1 MRGTP
6 RRSRGLEARWRTSVA
21 EYQYYEFLAIDRPLD
36 ARQLAEL
43 RALSTR
49 ARISPSRFVNTYQ
62 WGDFRGD
69 PRTLMTQYFDAFLY
83 TANWGT
89 RRLMLRL
96 PSRLLDPSIARR
108 YCHTDSASAWAA
120 GKIVILDLSREDQ
133 DGSWEDEEYGEESL
147 GSIIPA
153 RAELATGDLRLL
165 YLAWL
170 LSVESGE
177 LADDDAE
184 PPIPP
189 GMAALNAPL
198 RSLADF
204 LRLDEDLIAVA
215 AKASEEQKDS
225 SPSPQELK
233 RWVAM
238 LPARERDALLVR
250 LVLGDDVHLR
260 TELLRRSHGESTDGP
275 QHREPRTVAE
285 LRDAAAARRVE
296 RERLAAIER
305 ARKRAGRERDAAL
318 ARDKRLEELA
328 LHEEQAWGQ
337 VDASI
342 ETKKPAGYDSAVGLL
357 SDLRA
362 VSERKGRPEAFAKR
376 FAQLREQHL
385 KKSSLLDRFDRAG
398 LGRLDRD
405 GREPS

>member
-1 MRGTP
+1 
-6 RRSRGLEARWRTSVA
+6 VA
-21 EYQYYEFLAIDRPLD
+21 EYQYYEFLAVDRPLD

-43 RALSTR
+43 RAMSTR

-69 PRTLMTQYFDAFLY
+69 PRTLMTRYFDAFVY
-83 TANWGT
+83 VANWGT

-96 PSRLLDPSIARR
+96 PSRLLDPATARR
-108 YCHTDSASAWAA
+108 YCHTDSASAWAEDE
-120 GKIVILDLSREDQ
+120 IVILDLCREDQ
-133 DGSWEDEEYGEESL
+133 DGSWEDEEYGEGPL
-147 GSIIPA
+147 GSLIPA
-153 RAELATGDLRLL
+153 RAELAAGDLRLL

-215 AKASEEQKDS
+215 AEASEAQKDP
-225 SPSPQELK
+225 SPSPQELE

-260 TELLRRSHGESTDGP
+260 AELQRRSHGESTDGP
-275 QHREPRTVAE
+275 KHREPRTVAE
-285 LRDAAAARRVE
+285 LRDAAAARRAE
-296 RERLAAIER
+296 CERLAAIKR
-305 ARKRAGRERDAAL
+305 ARKRAGRERDTAL
-318 ARDKRLEELA
+318 ARDKRLGELA
-328 LHEEQAWGQ
+328 LREEQAWGQ

-342 ETKKPAGYDSAVGLL
+342 ETKKPAGYDSAVELL

-362 VSERKGRPEAFAKR
+362 VSERQGRPEAFAKR
-376 FAQLREQHL
+376 FAQLREQYL
-385 KKSSLLDRFDRAG
+385 KKSSLLERFDRAA
-398 LGRLDRD
+398 LG
-405 GREPS
+405 

>member
-1 MRGTP
+1 M
-6 RRSRGLEARWRTSVA
+6 A

-69 PRTLMTQYFDAFLY
+69 PRALMTQYFDAFLY

-147 GSIIPA
+147 GSIVPA

-215 AKASEEQKDS
+215 AEASEEQKDS

-233 RWVAM
+233 RWVAV

>member
-1 MRGTP
+1 M
-6 RRSRGLEARWRTSVA
+6 A

-69 PRTLMTQYFDAFLY
+69 PRALMTQYFDAFLY

-96 PSRLLDPSIARR
+96 PSRLLDPSTARR

-215 AKASEEQKDS
+215 AEASEEQKDS

-233 RWVAM
+233 RWVAV

-275 QHREPRTVAE
+275 QHRKPRTVAE

-305 ARKRAGRERDAAL
+305 ARKRARRERDAAL

-405 GREPS
+405 GRQPS

>member
-1 MRGTP
+1 
-6 RRSRGLEARWRTSVA
+6 VA

-69 PRTLMTQYFDAFLY
+69 PRALMTQYFDAFLY

-233 RWVAM
+233 RWVAV

-328 LHEEQAWGQ
+328 LHDEQAWGQ

-342 ETKKPAGYDSAVGLL
+342 ATKKPAGYDSAVELL
-357 SDLRA
+357 SNLRA
-362 VSERKGRPEAFAKR
+362 VSERKGRLEAFAKR

-385 KKSSLLDRFDRAG
+385 KKSSLLERFDRAG

>member
-1 MRGTP
+1 M
-6 RRSRGLEARWRTSVA
+6 A

-69 PRTLMTQYFDAFLY
+69 PRALMTQYFDAFLY

-96 PSRLLDPSIARR
+96 PSRLLDPSTARR

-215 AKASEEQKDS
+215 AEASEEQKDS

-233 RWVAM
+233 RWVAV

-296 RERLAAIER
+296 RERLAAIEQ
-305 ARKRAGRERDAAL
+305 ARKRARRERDAAL

>member
-1 MRGTP
+1 
-6 RRSRGLEARWRTSVA
+6 VA

-36 ARQLAEL
+36 AGQLAEL

-69 PRTLMTQYFDAFLY
+69 PRALMTQYFDAFLY

-96 PSRLLDPSIARR
+96 PSRLLDPSTARR

-204 LRLDEDLIAVA
+204 LRLGEDLIAVA
-215 AKASEEQKDS
+215 AEASEEQQDC
-225 SPSPQELK
+225 SPSPKELK
-233 RWVAM
+233 RWVAV

-260 TELLRRSHGESTDGP
+260 AELLRRSHGESTDGP
-275 QHREPRTVAE
+275 KHREPRTVAE
-285 LRDAAAARRVE
+285 LRNAAAARRVE

-305 ARKRAGRERDAAL
+305 ARKRARRERDAAL

-328 LHEEQAWGQ
+328 LHEEQAWRQ

-342 ETKKPAGYDSAVGLL
+342 ETRKPAGYDSAVGLL
-357 SDLRA
+357 EDLRG

-385 KKSSLLDRFDRAG
+385 KKSNLLERFDRAG
-398 LGRLDRD
+398 LGRPDRD

>member
-1 MRGTP
+1 M
-6 RRSRGLEARWRTSVA
+6 A

-69 PRTLMTQYFDAFLY
+69 PRALMTQYFDAFLY

-96 PSRLLDPSIARR
+96 PSRLLDSSTARR

-215 AKASEEQKDS
+215 AEASEEQKDS

-233 RWVAM
+233 RWVAV

>member
-1 MRGTP
+1 
-6 RRSRGLEARWRTSVA
+6 VA

-69 PRTLMTQYFDAFLY
+69 PRALMTQYFDAFLY

-96 PSRLLDPSIARR
+96 PSRLLDPSTARR

-215 AKASEEQKDS
+215 AEASEEQKDS

-233 RWVAM
+233 RWVAV

-260 TELLRRSHGESTDGP
+260 TELLRRSHGESTDVP

-305 ARKRAGRERDAAL
+305 ARKRARRERDAAL

-328 LHEEQAWGQ
+328 LHDEQAWGQ

-342 ETKKPAGYDSAVGLL
+342 ATKKPAGYDSAVELL

>member
-1 MRGTP
+1 
-6 RRSRGLEARWRTSVA
+6 VA

-49 ARISPSRFVNTYQ
+49 ARISLSRFVNTYQ

-69 PRTLMTQYFDAFLY
+69 PRALMTQYFDAFLH
-83 TANWGT
+83 TANWGA

-96 PSRLLDPSIARR
+96 PSRLLDPSTARR

-215 AKASEEQKDS
+215 AEASEEQKDS

-233 RWVAM
+233 RWVAV

-328 LHEEQAWGQ
+328 LHDEQAWGQ

-342 ETKKPAGYDSAVGLL
+342 ATKKPAGYDSAVELL

>member
-69 PRTLMTQYFDAFLY
+69 PRALMTQYFDAFLY
-83 TANWGT
+83 TANWGA

-96 PSRLLDPSIARR
+96 PSRLLDPSTARR

-215 AKASEEQKDS
+215 AEASEEQKDS

-233 RWVAM
+233 RWVAV

-275 QHREPRTVAE
+275 QEPRTVAE

-296 RERLAAIER
+296 RERLAAIEQ
-305 ARKRAGRERDAAL
+305 ARKRARRERDAAL

>member
-1 MRGTP
+1 M
-6 RRSRGLEARWRTSVA
+6 A

-69 PRTLMTQYFDAFLY
+69 PRALMTQYFDAFLY

-96 PSRLLDPSIARR
+96 PSRLLDPSTARR

-120 GKIVILDLSREDQ
+120 GKTVILDLCREDQ

-147 GSIIPA
+147 GLIIPA

-177 LADDDAE
+177 LADDDVE

-215 AKASEEQKDS
+215 AEASEEQKDS

-233 RWVAM
+233 RWVEV
-238 LPARERDALLVR
+238 LPATERDALLVR

-260 TELLRRSHGESTDGP
+260 AELLRRSHGESTNGP
-275 QHREPRTVAE
+275 HLRESRTVAE

-305 ARKRAGRERDAAL
+305 ARKRARREHDAAL

-328 LHEEQAWGQ
+328 LHEEQAWRQ

-342 ETKKPAGYDSAVGLL
+342 ETKKSAGYDSAVELL

-362 VSERKGRPEAFAKR
+362 VNERKGRPEAFVKR
-376 FAQLREQHL
+376 FAELREQHL
-385 KKSSLLDRFDRAG
+385 KKSSLLERFDRAG
-398 LGRLDRD
+398 LGWVDRD
-405 GREPS
+405 GRQPN

>member
-1 MRGTP
+1 
-6 RRSRGLEARWRTSVA
+6 
-21 EYQYYEFLAIDRPLD
+21 
-36 ARQLAEL
+36 
-43 RALSTR
+43 
-49 ARISPSRFVNTYQ
+49 
-62 WGDFRGD
+62 
-69 PRTLMTQYFDAFLY
+69 
-83 TANWGT
+83 
-89 RRLMLRL
+89 
-96 PSRLLDPSIARR
+96 
-108 YCHTDSASAWAA
+108 
-120 GKIVILDLSREDQ
+120 
-133 DGSWEDEEYGEESL
+133 
-147 GSIIPA
+147 
-153 RAELATGDLRLL
+153 
-165 YLAWL
+165 
-170 LSVESGE
+170 
-177 LADDDAE
+177 
-184 PPIPP
+184 
-189 GMAALNAPL
+189 MAALNAPL

-215 AKASEEQKDS
+215 AEASEEQKDS

-233 RWVAM
+233 RWVAV

-342 ETKKPAGYDSAVGLL
+342 ATKKPAGYDSAVGLL

>member
-1 MRGTP
+1 
-6 RRSRGLEARWRTSVA
+6 VA

-49 ARISPSRFVNTYQ
+49 ARISPSRLVNTYQ

-69 PRTLMTQYFDAFLY
+69 PRALMTQYFDAFLY

-96 PSRLLDPSIARR
+96 PSRLLDPSTARR

-215 AKASEEQKDS
+215 AEASEEQKDS

-233 RWVAM
+233 RWVAV
-238 LPARERDALLVR
+238 LPARERDALLIR

-260 TELLRRSHGESTDGP
+260 AELLRRSHGESTDGP
-275 QHREPRTVAE
+275 HLREPRTVAE

-305 ARKRAGRERDAAL
+305 ARKRARRERDAAL

-342 ETKKPAGYDSAVGLL
+342 ETKKSAGYDSAVELL

-362 VSERKGRPEAFAKR
+362 VSERKGRQEAFVKR
-376 FAQLREQHL
+376 FAELREQHL
-385 KKSSLLDRFDRAG
+385 KKSSLLERFDRAG

>member
-1 MRGTP
+1 M
-6 RRSRGLEARWRTSVA
+6 A

-215 AKASEEQKDS
+215 AEASEEQKDS

-233 RWVAM
+233 RWVAV

>member
-1 MRGTP
+1 M
-6 RRSRGLEARWRTSVA
+6 A

-83 TANWGT
+83 TANWGA

-96 PSRLLDPSIARR
+96 PSRLLDPSTARR

-215 AKASEEQKDS
+215 
-225 SPSPQELK
+225 
-233 RWVAM
+233 
-238 LPARERDALLVR
+238 
-250 LVLGDDVHLR
+250 
-260 TELLRRSHGESTDGP
+260 
-275 QHREPRTVAE
+275 
-285 LRDAAAARRVE
+285 E

-305 ARKRAGRERDAAL
+305 ARKRARRERDAAL

-328 LHEEQAWGQ
+328 LHDEQAWGQ

-342 ETKKPAGYDSAVGLL
+342 ATKKPAGYDSAVELL

>member
-1 MRGTP
+1 
-6 RRSRGLEARWRTSVA
+6 VA

-43 RALSTR
+43 RVLSTR

-69 PRTLMTQYFDAFLY
+69 PRTLMTQCFDAFLY

-96 PSRLLDPSIARR
+96 PSRLLDPSTARR

-120 GKIVILDLSREDQ
+120 GEIVILDLCREDQ
-133 DGSWEDEEYGEESL
+133 DASWEDEEYGEESL

-204 LRLDEDLIAVA
+204 LRLGEDLIAVA
-215 AKASEEQKDS
+215 AEASEEQQDC
-225 SPSPQELK
+225 SPSPKELK
-233 RWVAM
+233 RWVAV

-260 TELLRRSHGESTDGP
+260 AELLRRSHGESTDGP
-275 QHREPRTVAE
+275 KHREPRTVAE
-285 LRDAAAARRVE
+285 LRNAAAARRVE

-305 ARKRAGRERDAAL
+305 ARKRARRERDAAL

-328 LHEEQAWGQ
+328 LHEEQAWRQ

-342 ETKKPAGYDSAVGLL
+342 ETRKPAGYDSAVGLL
-357 SDLRA
+357 EDLRG

-385 KKSSLLDRFDRAG
+385 KKSNLLERFDRAG
-398 LGRLDRD
+398 LGRPDRD

>member
-1 MRGTP
+1 M
-6 RRSRGLEARWRTSVA
+6 A

-69 PRTLMTQYFDAFLY
+69 PRALMTQYFDAFLY

-96 PSRLLDPSIARR
+96 PSRLLDPSTARR

-120 GKIVILDLSREDQ
+120 GKTVILDLCREDQ

-147 GSIIPA
+147 GLIIPA
-153 RAELATGDLRLL
+153 CAELATGDLRLL

-177 LADDDAE
+177 LADDDVE

-215 AKASEEQKDS
+215 AEASEEQKDS

-233 RWVAM
+233 RWVEV
-238 LPARERDALLVR
+238 LPATERDALLVR

-260 TELLRRSHGESTDGP
+260 AELLRRSHGESTNGP
-275 QHREPRTVAE
+275 HLRESRTVAE

-305 ARKRAGRERDAAL
+305 ARKRARREHDAAL

-328 LHEEQAWGQ
+328 LHEEQAWRQ

-342 ETKKPAGYDSAVGLL
+342 ETKKSAGYDSAVELL

-362 VSERKGRPEAFAKR
+362 VNERKGRQEAFVKR
-376 FAQLREQHL
+376 FAELREQHL
-385 KKSSLLDRFDRAG
+385 KKSSLLERFDRAG
-398 LGRLDRD
+398 LGWVDRD
-405 GREPS
+405 GRQPN

>member
-1 MRGTP
+1 M
-6 RRSRGLEARWRTSVA
+6 A

-69 PRTLMTQYFDAFLY
+69 PRALMTQYFDAFLY

-96 PSRLLDPSIARR
+96 PSRLLDPSTARR

-215 AKASEEQKDS
+215 AEASEEQKDS

-233 RWVAM
+233 RWVAV

-362 VSERKGRPEAFAKR
+362 VSERKGRLEAFAKR

-385 KKSSLLDRFDRAG
+385 KKSSLLERFDRAG
-398 LGRLDRD
+398 LGWVDTD
-405 GREPS
+405 GRQPS

>member
-1 MRGTP
+1 M
-6 RRSRGLEARWRTSVA
+6 A

-36 ARQLAEL
+36 AGQLAEL

-96 PSRLLDPSIARR
+96 PSRLLDPSTARR

-215 AKASEEQKDS
+215 AEASEEQKDS

-233 RWVAM
+233 RWVAV

-260 TELLRRSHGESTDGP
+260 AELLRRSHGESTDGP
-275 QHREPRTVAE
+275 KHREPRTVAE
-285 LRDAAAARRVE
+285 LRNAAAARRVE

-305 ARKRAGRERDAAL
+305 ARKRARRERDAAL

-328 LHEEQAWGQ
+328 LHEEQAWRQ

-342 ETKKPAGYDSAVGLL
+342 ETRKPAGYDSAVGLL
-357 SDLRA
+357 EDLRG

-385 KKSSLLDRFDRAG
+385 KKSNLLERFDRAG
-398 LGRLDRD
+398 LGRPDRD

>member
-1 MRGTP
+1 M
-6 RRSRGLEARWRTSVA
+6 A

-69 PRTLMTQYFDAFLY
+69 PRALMTQYFDAFLY
-83 TANWGT
+83 TANWGA

-96 PSRLLDPSIARR
+96 PSRLLDPSTARR

-215 AKASEEQKDS
+215 AEASEEQKDS

-233 RWVAM
+233 RWVAV

-328 LHEEQAWGQ
+328 LHDEQAWGQ

-342 ETKKPAGYDSAVGLL
+342 ATKKPAGYDSAVELL

>member
-1 MRGTP
+1 M
-6 RRSRGLEARWRTSVA
+6 A
-21 EYQYYEFLAIDRPLD
+21 EYLYYEFLAIDRPLD

-96 PSRLLDPSIARR
+96 PSRLLDPSTARR

-260 TELLRRSHGESTDGP
+260 TELLRRSHGEPTDGP
-275 QHREPRTVAE
+275 QRRESRTVAE

-305 ARKRAGRERDAAL
+305 ARKRARRERDAAL
-318 ARDKRLEELA
+318 ARDKRLDELA

-342 ETKKPAGYDSAVGLL
+342 ETKKPAGYDSAVELL
-357 SDLRA
+357 SNLRA
-362 VSERKGRPEAFAKR
+362 VSERKGRLEAFAKR

-385 KKSSLLDRFDRAG
+385 KKSSLLERFDRAG

>member
-1 MRGTP
+1 
-6 RRSRGLEARWRTSVA
+6 VA

-215 AKASEEQKDS
+215 AEASEEQKDS

-233 RWVAM
+233 RWVAV

>member
-1 MRGTP
+1 M
-6 RRSRGLEARWRTSVA
+6 A

-49 ARISPSRFVNTYQ
+49 AQISPSRFVNTYQ

-69 PRTLMTQYFDAFLY
+69 PRALMTQYFDAFLY

-215 AKASEEQKDS
+215 AEASEEQKDS

-233 RWVAM
+233 RWVAV

>member
-1 MRGTP
+1 M
-6 RRSRGLEARWRTSVA
+6 A

-69 PRTLMTQYFDAFLY
+69 PRALMTQYFDAFLY

-96 PSRLLDPSIARR
+96 PSRLLDPSTARR

-215 AKASEEQKDS
+215 TEASEEQKDS

-233 RWVAM
+233 RWVAV

-296 RERLAAIER
+296 RERLAAIEQ
-305 ARKRAGRERDAAL
+305 ARKRARRERDAAL

>member
-1 MRGTP
+1 
-6 RRSRGLEARWRTSVA
+6 
-21 EYQYYEFLAIDRPLD
+21 
-36 ARQLAEL
+36 
-43 RALSTR
+43 
-49 ARISPSRFVNTYQ
+49 
-62 WGDFRGD
+62 
-69 PRTLMTQYFDAFLY
+69 
-83 TANWGT
+83 
-89 RRLMLRL
+89 
-96 PSRLLDPSIARR
+96 
-108 YCHTDSASAWAA
+108 
-120 GKIVILDLSREDQ
+120 
-133 DGSWEDEEYGEESL
+133 
-147 GSIIPA
+147 
-153 RAELATGDLRLL
+153 LL

-215 AKASEEQKDS
+215 AEASEEQKDS

-233 RWVAM
+233 RWVAV

>member
-1 MRGTP
+1 
-6 RRSRGLEARWRTSVA
+6 VA

-69 PRTLMTQYFDAFLY
+69 PRALMTQYFDAFLY
-83 TANWGT
+83 TANWAT

-96 PSRLLDPSIARR
+96 PSRLLALSTARR

-260 TELLRRSHGESTDGP
+260 TELLRRSHGEPTDGP
-275 QHREPRTVAE
+275 QRRESRTVAE

-305 ARKRAGRERDAAL
+305 ARKRARRERDAAL
-318 ARDKRLEELA
+318 ARDKRLDELA

-342 ETKKPAGYDSAVGLL
+342 ATKKPAGYDSAVELL
-357 SDLRA
+357 SNLRA
-362 VSERKGRPEAFAKR
+362 VSERKGRLEAFAKR

-385 KKSSLLDRFDRAG
+385 KKSSLLERFDRAG

>member
-1 MRGTP
+1 M
-6 RRSRGLEARWRTSVA
+6 A

-96 PSRLLDPSIARR
+96 PSRLLDPSTARR

-215 AKASEEQKDS
+215 AEASEEQKDS

-233 RWVAM
+233 RWVAV

-260 TELLRRSHGESTDGP
+260 AELLRRSHGESTDGP
-275 QHREPRTVAE
+275 KHREPRTVAE
-285 LRDAAAARRVE
+285 LRNAAAARRVE

-305 ARKRAGRERDAAL
+305 ARKRARRERDAAL

-328 LHEEQAWGQ
+328 LHEEQAWRQ

-342 ETKKPAGYDSAVGLL
+342 ETRKPAGYDSAVGLL
-357 SDLRA
+357 EDLRG

-385 KKSSLLDRFDRAG
+385 KKSNLLERFDRAG
-398 LGRLDRD
+398 LGRPDRD

>member
-1 MRGTP
+1 
-6 RRSRGLEARWRTSVA
+6 VA

-96 PSRLLDPSIARR
+96 PSRLLDPSTARR

-189 GMAALNAPL
+189 GMAALNASL

-215 AKASEEQKDS
+215 AKASEERKDS

-233 RWVAM
+233 RWVAV
-238 LPARERDALLVR
+238 LPARERDALLIR

-260 TELLRRSHGESTDGP
+260 AELLRRSDVESADGP
-275 QHREPRTVAE
+275 HLREPRTVAE
-285 LRDAAAARRVE
+285 LRAAAAARRVE

-305 ARKRAGRERDAAL
+305 ARKQARRERDAAL
-318 ARDKRLEELA
+318 AHDKRLEELA

-342 ETKKPAGYDSAVGLL
+342 ETKKSAGYDSAVELL

-362 VSERKGRPEAFAKR
+362 VSERKGRQEAFVKR
-376 FAQLREQHL
+376 FAELRGQHL
-385 KKSSLLDRFDRAG
+385 KKSSLLERFDRAG
-398 LGRLDRD
+398 LGWVDRD
-405 GREPS
+405 GRQPS

>member
-1 MRGTP
+1 M
-6 RRSRGLEARWRTSVA
+6 A

-69 PRTLMTQYFDAFLY
+69 PRALMTQYFDAFLY

-96 PSRLLDPSIARR
+96 PSRLLDPSTARR

-120 GKIVILDLSREDQ
+120 GKTVILDLCREDQ

-147 GSIIPA
+147 GLIIPA
-153 RAELATGDLRLL
+153 CAELATGDLRLL

-177 LADDDAE
+177 LADDDVE

-215 AKASEEQKDS
+215 AEASEEQKDS

-233 RWVAM
+233 RWVEV
-238 LPARERDALLVR
+238 LPATERDALLVR

-260 TELLRRSHGESTDGP
+260 AELLRRSHGESTNGP
-275 QHREPRTVAE
+275 HLRESRTVAE

-305 ARKRAGRERDAAL
+305 ARKRARREHDAAL

-328 LHEEQAWGQ
+328 LHEEQAWRQ

-342 ETKKPAGYDSAVGLL
+342 ETKKSAGYDSAVELL

-362 VSERKGRPEAFAKR
+362 VNERKGRPEAFVKR
-376 FAQLREQHL
+376 FAELREQHL
-385 KKSSLLDRFDRAG
+385 KKSSLLERFDRAG
-398 LGRLDRD
+398 LGWVDRD
-405 GREPS
+405 GRQPN

>member
-1 MRGTP
+1 M
-6 RRSRGLEARWRTSVA
+6 A

-69 PRTLMTQYFDAFLY
+69 PRALMTQYFDAFLY

-96 PSRLLDPSIARR
+96 PSRLLDPSTARR

-215 AKASEEQKDS
+215 AEASEEQKDS

-233 RWVAM
+233 RWVAV

-275 QHREPRTVAE
+275 QHRKPRTVAE

-305 ARKRAGRERDAAL
+305 ARKRARRERDAAL

>member
-1 MRGTP
+1 
-6 RRSRGLEARWRTSVA
+6 VA

-69 PRTLMTQYFDAFLY
+69 PRALMTQYFDAFLY

-96 PSRLLDPSIARR
+96 PSRLLDPSTARR

-215 AKASEEQKDS
+215 AEASEEQKDS

-233 RWVAM
+233 RWVA
-238 LPARERDALLVR
+238 VR
-250 LVLGDDVHLR
+250 RGDHAN
-260 TELLRRSHGESTDGP
+260 
-275 QHREPRTVAE
+275 PR
-285 LRDAAAARRVE
+285 
-296 RERLAAIER
+296 
-305 ARKRAGRERDAAL
+305 AAL
-318 ARDKRLEELA
+318 R
-328 LHEEQAWGQ
+328 
-337 VDASI
+337 
-342 ETKKPAGYDSAVGLL
+342 Y
-357 SDLRA
+357 
-362 VSERKGRPEAFAKR
+362 
-376 FAQLREQHL
+376 QH
-385 KKSSLLDRFDRAG
+385 ATE
-398 LGRLDRD
+398 DRD
-405 GREPS
+405 

>member
-1 MRGTP
+1 M
-6 RRSRGLEARWRTSVA
+6 A

-69 PRTLMTQYFDAFLY
+69 PRALMTQYFDAFLY

-96 PSRLLDPSIARR
+96 PSRLLDSSTARR

-215 AKASEEQKDS
+215 AEASEEQKDS

-233 RWVAM
+233 RWVAV

-296 RERLAAIER
+296 RERLAAIEQ
-305 ARKRAGRERDAAL
+305 ARKRARRERDAAL

>member
-1 MRGTP
+1 
-6 RRSRGLEARWRTSVA
+6 
-21 EYQYYEFLAIDRPLD
+21 
-36 ARQLAEL
+36 
-43 RALSTR
+43 
-49 ARISPSRFVNTYQ
+49 
-62 WGDFRGD
+62 
-69 PRTLMTQYFDAFLY
+69 
-83 TANWGT
+83 
-89 RRLMLRL
+89 
-96 PSRLLDPSIARR
+96 
-108 YCHTDSASAWAA
+108 
-120 GKIVILDLSREDQ
+120 
-133 DGSWEDEEYGEESL
+133 
-147 GSIIPA
+147 
-153 RAELATGDLRLL
+153 
-165 YLAWL
+165 
-170 LSVESGE
+170 
-177 LADDDAE
+177 
-184 PPIPP
+184 
-189 GMAALNAPL
+189 MAALNAPL

-215 AKASEEQKDS
+215 AEASEEQKDS

-233 RWVAM
+233 RWVAV

-342 ETKKPAGYDSAVGLL
+342 ETKKPAGYDSALG
-357 SDLRA
+357 SSA
-362 VSERKGRPEAFAKR
+362 TEGR
-376 FAQLREQHL
+376 Q
-385 KKSSLLDRFDRAG
+385 
-398 LGRLDRD
+398 
-405 GREPS
+405 

>member
-1 MRGTP
+1 
-6 RRSRGLEARWRTSVA
+6 VA

-69 PRTLMTQYFDAFLY
+69 PRALMTQYFDAFLY
-83 TANWGT
+83 TANWGA

-96 PSRLLDPSIARR
+96 PSRLLDPSTARR

-215 AKASEEQKDS
+215 AEASEEQKDS

-233 RWVAM
+233 RWVAV

-328 LHEEQAWGQ
+328 LHDEQAWGQ

-342 ETKKPAGYDSAVGLL
+342 ATKKPAGYDSAVELL

>member
-1 MRGTP
+1 M
-6 RRSRGLEARWRTSVA
+6 A

-36 ARQLAEL
+36 AGQLAEL

-69 PRTLMTQYFDAFLY
+69 PRTLMTQCFDAFLY

-96 PSRLLDPSIARR
+96 PSRLLDPSTARR

-204 LRLDEDLIAVA
+204 LRLGEDLIAVA
-215 AKASEEQKDS
+215 AEASEEQQDC
-225 SPSPQELK
+225 SPSPKELK
-233 RWVAM
+233 RWVAV

-260 TELLRRSHGESTDGP
+260 AELLRRSHGESTDGP
-275 QHREPRTVAE
+275 KHREPRTVAE

-305 ARKRAGRERDAAL
+305 ARKRARRERDAAL

-328 LHEEQAWGQ
+328 LHEEQAWRQ

-342 ETKKPAGYDSAVGLL
+342 ETRKPAGYDSAVGLL
-357 SDLRA
+357 EDLRG

-385 KKSSLLDRFDRAG
+385 KKSNLLERFDRAG
-398 LGRLDRD
+398 LGRPDRD

>member
-1 MRGTP
+1 
-6 RRSRGLEARWRTSVA
+6 VA

-96 PSRLLDPSIARR
+96 PSRLLDPSTARR
-108 YCHTDSASAWAA
+108 HCHTDSAFAWAA

-189 GMAALNAPL
+189 GMAALNASL

-215 AKASEEQKDS
+215 AKASEERKDS

-233 RWVAM
+233 RWVAV
-238 LPARERDALLVR
+238 LPARERDALLIR

-260 TELLRRSHGESTDGP
+260 AELLRRSHGESTDGP
-275 QHREPRTVAE
+275 HLREPRTVAE

-305 ARKRAGRERDAAL
+305 ARKRARREHDAAL

-342 ETKKPAGYDSAVGLL
+342 ETRKSVGYDSAVELL

-362 VSERKGRPEAFAKR
+362 VSERKGRQEAFVRR
-376 FAQLREQHL
+376 FAELREQHL
-385 KKSSLLDRFDRAG
+385 KKSSLLERFDRAG
-398 LGRLDRD
+398 LGWVDRD
-405 GREPS
+405 GRQPS

>member
-1 MRGTP
+1 M
-6 RRSRGLEARWRTSVA
+6 A

-69 PRTLMTQYFDAFLY
+69 PRALMTQYFDAFLY

-96 PSRLLDPSIARR
+96 PSRLLALSTARR

-215 AKASEEQKDS
+215 AEASEEQKDS

-233 RWVAM
+233 RWVAV

>member
-1 MRGTP
+1 M
-6 RRSRGLEARWRTSVA
+6 A

-96 PSRLLDPSIARR
+96 PSRLLDPSTARR

-189 GMAALNAPL
+189 GMAALNASL

-233 RWVAM
+233 RWVAV
-238 LPARERDALLVR
+238 LPARERDALLIR

-260 TELLRRSHGESTDGP
+260 AELLRRSHGESTDGP
-275 QHREPRTVAE
+275 HLREPRTVAE

-305 ARKRAGRERDAAL
+305 ARKRARRERDAAL

-328 LHEEQAWGQ
+328 LHDEQAWGQ

-342 ETKKPAGYDSAVGLL
+342 ATKKPAGYDSAVELL
-357 SDLRA
+357 SNLRA

>member
-1 MRGTP
+1 
-6 RRSRGLEARWRTSVA
+6 VA

-69 PRTLMTQYFDAFLY
+69 PRALMTQYFDAFLY

-96 PSRLLDPSIARR
+96 PSRLLALYTARR

-215 AKASEEQKDS
+215 AEASEEQKDS

-233 RWVAM
+233 RWVAV

-296 RERLAAIER
+296 RERLAAIEQ
-305 ARKRAGRERDAAL
+305 ARKRARRERDAAL